1 MATKPEEVAELVAEA
16 GEMAKAAA
24 SEAAEPEAEVVAEDS
39 DLGNDFAEM
48 DESYSKDFNTD
59 DMPATDGKPAEE
71 PVEETAAAEETAVA
85 ETPAPV
91 TAEET
96 PTEETAEPSLESLQ
110 TALLAAQT
118 ELAESRKQQL
128 EKVEEPSEEVEAPD
142 QVSDES
148 FKAAQESAK
157 EELVEYYALTQEDA
171 DKFLTEPEAILPQ
184 IAANLHLSVMQSVM
198 QGIRGQLGGW
208 ITAVNQEN
216 TRVEQEHS
224 DVFEAYPALKDHKDA
239 VDTMVETYR
248 KMNPGA
254 TKEDV
259 ASKGGAMAIMALG
272 LQAAPAP
279 VATAPAPVKSVP
291 HKPAGSQGR
300 GSNPP
305 AKSDN
310 EFTSMAE
317 EDVID

>member
-16 GEMAKAAA
+16 GEMAKAAVEEV
-24 SEAAEPEAEVVAEDS
+24 SEPEAEIVSEDS

-59 DMPATDGKPAEE
+59 DLPE
-71 PVEETAAAEETAVA
+71 PVEEPAEAEEETAAVEETAEA

-91 TAEET
+91 EAEET
-96 PTEETAEPSLESLQ
+96 PTEETVEPTLESLQ
-110 TALLAAQT
+110 ASLLEAQT

-128 EKVEEPSEEVEAPD
+128 EKVEEPAEEVEAPD
-142 QVSDES
+142 QISDES
-148 FKAAQESAK
+148 FKAAREEARA
-157 EELVEYYALTQEDA
+157 ELVEQYALTQEDA

-208 ITAVNQEN
+208 ITAVNQES

-224 DVFEAYPALKDHKDA
+224 DVFEAYPALKDHRDA
-239 VDTMVETYR
+239 VDTMVTTYR

-259 ASKGGAMAIMALG
+259 AKNGGAMAIMALG
-272 LQAAPAP
+272 LQATPTPAAASPAPAK
-279 VATAPAPVKSVP
+279 AVP
-291 HKPAGSQGR
+291 HRPAGSQGR
-300 GSNPP
+300 SSSPP

-310 EFTSMAE
+310 EFTTMAE